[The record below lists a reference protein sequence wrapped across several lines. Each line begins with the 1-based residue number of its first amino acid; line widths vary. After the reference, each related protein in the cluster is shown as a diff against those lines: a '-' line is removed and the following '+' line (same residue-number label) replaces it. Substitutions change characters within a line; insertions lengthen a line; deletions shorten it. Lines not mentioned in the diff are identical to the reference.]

1 MIALTA
7 TILGIFILAFLL
19 SLALSRFVFRD
30 SNWQLTSGH
39 ASVVFGF
46 IGTIYAIVVGFLM
59 VFQFQTFQNAKDQI
73 AVEASAVRN
82 LDLLSVAYSDAVRAD
97 IQHALVCYADSVVLQ
112 DWPAMAKGKADPRT
126 DQAVEVLYST
136 YGSIDQDIGKPGLQN
151 QNLVSSSRI
160 SYKVLADRGEARSAR
175 LLVADQDLPM
185 LVWLFVLSGAGIL
198 IGLTYFFLGAE
209 TAVTRAVLV
218 GVVAGTMAM
227 LLPILIFL
235 DNPFD
240 ENLPGDLKPKEIA
253 QAADYVRSRSVDQAS
268 IDKPCLPA
276 TADSKS
282 GEVVDQ
288 SRS

>member
-1 MIALTA
+1 MTALVV
-7 TILGIFILAFLL
+7 TILGVFALAFLL

-30 SNWQLTSGH
+30 SNWHFRSGH
-39 ASVVFGF
+39 ASVVYGF

-112 DWPAMAKGKADPRT
+112 DWPAMAKGNADPRT

-136 YGSIDQDIGKPGLQN
+136 YGSIDQEIGKPGLQN

-175 LLVADQDLPM
+175 LLVADQDLPI
-185 LVWLFVLSGAGIL
+185 LVWLFVLSGAGML
-198 IGLTYFFLGAE
+198 IGLTYFFL
-209 TAVTRAVLV
+209 V
-218 GVVAGTMAM
+218 GIVAGTMAM

-235 DNPFD
+235 DSPFD
-240 ENLPGDLKPKEIA
+240 EDLPGDLKPKEIA

-268 IDKPCLPA
+268 IDKPCLPV